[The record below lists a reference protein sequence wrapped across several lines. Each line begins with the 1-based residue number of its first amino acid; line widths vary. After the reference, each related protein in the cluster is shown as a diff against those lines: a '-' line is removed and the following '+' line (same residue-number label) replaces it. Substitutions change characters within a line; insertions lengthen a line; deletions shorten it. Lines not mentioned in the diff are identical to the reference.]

1 MALTFSITD
10 NLSVFDVSIISIFTF
25 TVKGLKGIKYRVCN
39 KTHTPK
45 KVGIKKGSLADCLL

>member
-10 NLSVFDVSIISIFTF
+10 NLSVFDISIISIFTF

-45 KVGIKKGSLADCLL
+45 KLA